1 MFSRFPD
8 WGYFDH
14 PPMVAWWIILG
25 SWAGGELGVR
35 LASVIFW
42 ALGGWLFVQLAQ
54 PAPATAAVL
63 WYALL
68 PLSSFIGFLAIPD
81 APLCFFTLAFLYAL
95 ERYLRENTLLSGAAV
110 AVTAAGLLYSKYH
123 GLLIIGTAVLAN
135 LQWVRTRRFWGCALF
150 GLVLLMPHLYWQWS
164 HGWVSVT
171 YHLSGHGRDYQFE
184 WWRVAEFIGTQLVLP
199 GILLG
204 PWAWAQFAKTPA
216 TTPFERTLKAIVL
229 VTVGFFFLSVF
240 RTKVHWNWTSA
251 AYLALAVFLLRRNVH
266 PLMGKVPATL
276 MAISLVLTIM
286 FRVYLAQPISGL
298 PNSRIIMETHG
309 WKVWTESLMKDYPD
323 CRWTA
328 NNYKVAS
335 KLSFYSGVTVPS
347 LNIRSRPNQF
357 DLWELE
363 QPYLEQE
370 VCHLDDQYLFPGVAL
385 RTPQGK
391 PMTLVRG
398 ISLGTLRKLK
408 TPF

>member
-1 MFSRFPD
+1 
-8 WGYFDH
+8 
-14 PPMVAWWIILG
+14 
-25 SWAGGELGVR
+25 
-35 LASVIFW
+35 
-42 ALGGWLFVQLAQ
+42 
-54 PAPATAAVL
+54 VL

-68 PLSSFIGFLAIPD
+68 PLSSFSSFLALPD

-110 AVTAAGLLYSKYH
+110 AVAAAGLLYSKYH

-135 LQWVRTRRFWGCALF
+135 LPWVRTRRFWACALF

-171 YHLSGHGRDYQFE
+171 YHFFERGRDYQVDWF
-184 WWRVAEFIGTQLVLP
+184 RVVKFIGTQLVLP
-199 GILLG
+199 GLLLG
-204 PWAWAQFAKTPA
+204 PWAWTQFAKTPA
-216 TTPFERTLKAIVL
+216 TTPFERTLKAIVW

-240 RTKVHWNWTSA
+240 RTKVEGNWTIA

-266 PLMGKVPATL
+266 PLMEKVPATL
-276 MAISLVLTIM
+276 MAISLVLLIM
-286 FRVYLAQPISGL
+286 FRVFAALPISGL
-298 PNSRIIMETHG
+298 PIAGFKVAGFRAKTHG
-309 WKVWTESLMKDYPD
+309 WKVWTESLMKDYPE

-328 NNYKVAS
+328 NSYQVAS
-335 KLSFYSGVTVPS
+335 KFSFYSGVMVPS

-357 DLWELE
+357 DFWELE

-370 VCHLDDQYLFPGVAL
+370 VCHLDDQQLFPGVAL
-385 RTPQGK
+385 LSPEGRPL
-391 PMTLVRG
+391 TLVKG
-398 ISLGTLRKLK
+398 SSVETLRKMK

>member
-1 MFSRFPD
+1 M
-8 WGYFDH
+8 
-14 PPMVAWWIILG
+14 
-25 SWAGGELGVR
+25 
-35 LASVIFW
+35 
-42 ALGGWLFVQLAQ
+42 
-54 PAPATAAVL
+54 
-63 WYALL
+63 
-68 PLSSFIGFLAIPD
+68 
-81 APLCFFTLAFLYAL
+81 
-95 ERYLRENTLLSGAAV
+95 LSGAAV

-135 LQWVRTRRFWGCALF
+135 LQWVRTRRFWACALF

-171 YHLSGHGRDYQFE
+171 YHIFERGRDYQFE
-184 WWRVAEFIGTQLVLP
+184 WFRVAKFIGTQLVLP
-199 GILLG
+199 GLLLG
-204 PWAWAQFAKTPA
+204 PWAWTQFAKTPA
-216 TTPFERTLKAIVL
+216 TTPFERTLKAIVW
-229 VTVGFFFLSVF
+229 VTVGFFFLSIF

-276 MAISLVLTIM
+276 MAVSLVLVIM
-286 FRVYLAQPISGL
+286 FRMFAALPISGL
-298 PNSRIIMETHG
+298 SIAGFKVAGFRAKTHG

-328 NNYKVAS
+328 NSYYVAS

-370 VCHLDDQYLFPGVAL
+370 VCHLDDQQLFPGVAVL
-385 RTPQGK
+385 TPEGRTL
-391 PMTLVRG
+391 TLVKG
-398 ISLGTLRKLK
+398 ISVETLRKMK